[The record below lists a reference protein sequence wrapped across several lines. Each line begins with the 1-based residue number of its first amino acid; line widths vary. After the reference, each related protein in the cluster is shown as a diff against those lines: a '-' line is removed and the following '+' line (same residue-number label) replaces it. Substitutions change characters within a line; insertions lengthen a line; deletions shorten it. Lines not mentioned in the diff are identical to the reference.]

1 MGFALLL
8 LVGCEAKIGPP
19 PDAPDGGDDDPPEG
33 CEAVRCPPQTECRQG
48 TCVSVDASHVALQ
61 ASNGQYVVA
70 EGGGGDV
77 VNANRDAIGPWETFG
92 VVCP

>member
-1 MGFALLL
+1 
-8 LVGCEAKIGPP
+8 VTI
-19 PDAPDGGDDDPPEG
+19 
-33 CEAVRCPPQTECRQG
+33 
-48 TCVSVDASHVALQ
+48 DASHIALQ